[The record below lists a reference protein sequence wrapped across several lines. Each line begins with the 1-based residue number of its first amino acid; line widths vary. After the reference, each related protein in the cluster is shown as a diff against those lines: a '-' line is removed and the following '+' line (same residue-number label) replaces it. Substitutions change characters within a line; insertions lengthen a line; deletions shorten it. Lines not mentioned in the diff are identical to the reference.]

1 MARLPKCPLCGAKC
15 VVQWQSWVK
24 CPNADARRKEPCP
37 YFLVPTHIH
46 RAICAKL
53 KAARPKGKVLYRDT
67 VCPKDY
73 AKNLVTYVGLK
84 GCGECPD
91 CPGPFWVSIVADP
104 AGRAKT

>member
-53 KAARPKGKVLYRDT
+53 KAARPKGKVLARGWRDARQKGGY
-67 VCPKDY
+67 VCANRCRHRTP
-73 AKNLVTYVGLK
+73 G
-84 GCGECPD
+84 GCD
-91 CPGPFWVSIVADP
+91 CQPVLIVADP
-104 AGRAKT
+104 AGKKGAKT